1 MFDPVDPDRFG
12 YFMTDF
18 GVGLTR
24 NGGLWFDRGRM
35 VTKKLDLVHSTVNG
49 GALHP
54 DPGRRIILASVG
66 KMSAGKLVLSRDDG
80 ATWTVA
86 SDGEEKRQYV
96 GFDLD
101 DPSHAYQWRER
112 SMTMA

>member
-18 GVGLTR
+18 GVGLTK

-54 DPGRRIILASVG
+54 TRAGGSSLPR
-66 KMSAGKLVLSRDDG
+66 SAR
-80 ATWTVA
+80 
-86 SDGEEKRQYV
+86 
-96 GFDLD
+96 
-101 DPSHAYQWRER
+101 
-112 SMTMA
+112 